1 MLKPV
6 NTTRRLERR
15 SRKTGMDFRYEW
27 KHEIAYGDLLAL
39 RPRLAAVMRRDSH
52 AIDGRYEIRSLYFD
66 NLQDKALREKID
78 GVNNREKF
86 RIRYYNGDT
95 SLLLL
100 EKKCK
105 INGLCAKEQAR
116 LEEGR
121 ARALALG
128 DPQALEGAQ
137 DPLVQELR
145 RKMLSQGLR
154 PRTIVDY
161 TREPFVFGPGNVRVT
176 LDYNIRTGLGC
187 TDFLNQH
194 CVTIP
199 ARDAPHRAGG
209 QMGQLFALH
218 RAGHRAN
225 PPKPHRRLLQIRR
238 LPRLRLGAQ

>member
-1 MLKPV
+1 M
-6 NTTRRLERR
+6 E
-15 SRKTGMDFRYEW
+15 FRHEY
-27 KHEIAYGDLLAL
+27 KHEITPSDRLAL
-39 RPRLAAVMRRDSH
+39 RMRLAAVARPDGNGST
-52 AIDGRYEIRSLYFD
+52 GRYQIRSLYFD
-66 NLQDKALREKID
+66 TPGDKALREKLD
-78 GVNNREKF
+78 GVNDREKF

-100 EKKCK
+100 EKKRK

-116 LEEGR
+116 LEERR

-137 DPLVQELR
+137 DPLAQELR

-187 TDFLNQH
+187 TDFLNPR

-199 ARDAPHRAGG
+199 AREAPIVLEVKWDSFLPSIVRDIV
-209 QMGQLFALH
+209 
-218 RAGHRAN
+218 
-225 PPKPHRRLLQIRR
+225 QIPQSHTAAFSKYAACRVYD
-238 LPRLRLGAQ
+238 

>member
-1 MLKPV
+1 MDLLLLSKFV
-6 NTTRRLERR
+6 LRLVGYAKAREHNQTPGKEEQ
-15 SRKTGMDFRYEW
+15 KTGMDFRYEW

-39 RPRLAAVMRRDSH
+39 QPRLAAVMRRDSH

-100 EKKCK
+100 EKKRK

-128 DPQALEGAQ
+128 DPRPWRA
-137 DPLVQELR
+137 R
-145 RKMLSQGLR
+145 R
-154 PRTIVDY
+154 
-161 TREPFVFGPGNVRVT
+161 
-176 LDYNIRTGLGC
+176 
-187 TDFLNQH
+187 
-194 CVTIP
+194 IP
-199 ARDAPHRAGG
+199 WCRSCGERCSP
-209 QMGQLFALH
+209 
-218 RAGHRAN
+218 
-225 PPKPHRRLLQIRR
+225 
-238 LPRLRLGAQ
+238 